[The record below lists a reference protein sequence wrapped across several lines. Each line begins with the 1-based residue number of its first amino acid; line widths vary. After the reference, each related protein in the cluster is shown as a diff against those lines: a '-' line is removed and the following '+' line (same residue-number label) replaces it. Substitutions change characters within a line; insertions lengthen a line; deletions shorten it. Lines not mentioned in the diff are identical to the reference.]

1 MTHSRDTASPNHS
14 SDGGIGV
21 FDSGVGGLTVLRE
34 ILRALPNEDC
44 MYLGDTARIPYG
56 TKSPETVVRFAR
68 KNADFLVSQGIK
80 FLIVACNTAASAGI
94 DAIREH
100 AGVPTIGVIRPGA
113 ARACRV
119 SKNGRIGVI
128 GTRATVSSG
137 AYERE
142 IKAVNRDMQVYSA
155 PCPLFVPL
163 AEEGWVH
170 DDITIR
176 IAERYLVP
184 LNEQGIDVLVL
195 GCTHYPLLKVV
206 LAQVMGENVRLID
219 SAEAVAGQVAESLKL
234 NRLLV
239 EDCGDGSSRALTV
252 CLTDRSPHFIQ
263 LGEKILE
270 VPLDDTEYVD
280 IG

>member
-80 FLIVACNTAASAGI
+80 FLVVACNTAASAGI

-163 AEEGWVH
+163 AEEGWI
-170 DDITIR
+170 DDDVTSLV
-176 IAERYLVP
+176 AERYLSDLVARD
-184 LNEQGIDVLVL
+184 IDTLVL
-195 GCTHYPLLKVV
+195 GCTHYPLLKTVI
-206 LAQVMGENVRLID
+206 AQTVGFDVSIVD
-219 SAEAVAGQVAESLKL
+219 SATPVARKVKDLLAERSLENTDKHE
-234 NRLLV
+234 RRV
-239 EDCGDGSSRALTV
+239 SFYVTDDPDTFARVGGS
-252 CLTDRSPHFIQ
+252 F
-263 LGEKILE
+263 LGIPISD
-270 VPLDDTEYVD
+270 VTHVD
-280 IG
+280 ITA

>member
-1 MTHSRDTASPNHS
+1 MTQSGDAASPNHTPR
-14 SDGGIGV
+14 GAVGV

-44 MYLGDTARIPYG
+44 LYLGDTARIPYG

-68 KNADFLVSQGIK
+68 KNADFLVSEGIK
-80 FLIVACNTAASAGI
+80 LLVVACNTAASAGI

-128 GTRATVSSG
+128 GTRATIASG

-142 IKAVNRDMQVYSA
+142 IQAIDRDMQVFSA

-163 AEEGWVH
+163 AEEGWT
-170 DDITIR
+170 DDDVTGLV
-176 IAERYLVP
+176 AQRYLAG
-184 LNEQGIDVLVL
+184 LAARDIDTLVL
-195 GCTHYPLLKVV
+195 GCTHYPLLKAEIARTVGYDV
-206 LAQVMGENVRLID
+206 HLVD
-219 SAEAVAGQVAESLKL
+219 SATPVAREVMEMLSERGLE
-234 NRLLV
+234 N
-239 EDCGDGSSRALTV
+239 GDDHRRRVSFYV
-252 CLTDRSPHFIQ
+252 TDDPDTFARVGGPF
-263 LGEKILE
+263 LGIPITD
-270 VPLDDTEYVD
+270 VTHVD
-280 IG
+280 ITA

>member
-1 MTHSRDTASPNHS
+1 MTHSGHTVSPNHS
-14 SDGGIGV
+14 SGGAIGV

-80 FLIVACNTAASAGI
+80 FLVVACNTAASAGL
-94 DAIREH
+94 DTIREH

-119 SKNGRIGVI
+119 SKNGRVGVI

-142 IKAVNRDMQVYSA
+142 MRVIDRDIQVYSA

-163 AEEGWVH
+163 AEEGWV
-170 DDITIR
+170 DNDVT
-176 IAERYLVP
+176 ALVAQRYLSE
-184 LNEQGIDVLVL
+184 LAAQDIDTLVL
-195 GCTHYPLLKVV
+195 GCTHYPLLKTVI
-206 LAQVMGENVRLID
+206 AQTVGYDVSIVD
-219 SAEAVAGQVAESLKL
+219 SATPVAREVQLMLAERNLEK
-234 NRLLV
+234 
-239 EDCGDGSSRALTV
+239 
-252 CLTDRSPHFIQ
+252 TDEHKRRVSFYVTDDPDTFARVGGPF
-263 LGEKILE
+263 LGIPISD
-270 VPLDDTEYVD
+270 VTHVD
-280 IG
+280 ITA